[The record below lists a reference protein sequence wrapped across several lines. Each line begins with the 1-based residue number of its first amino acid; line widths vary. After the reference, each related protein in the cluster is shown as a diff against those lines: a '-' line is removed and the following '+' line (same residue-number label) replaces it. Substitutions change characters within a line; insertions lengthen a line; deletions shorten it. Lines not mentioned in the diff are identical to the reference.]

1 MCSIKRIKFFVFYI
15 SPQWLLLFSPWEL
28 RRENSISASSDKKK
42 AWIQTTVVLLST
54 NYVCRY
60 LQTLYEQNPTAT
72 IFVCVSVFEKDPEQ
86 CTSLSQYRVSR
97 QYFDGISW
105 KRTMWCF
112 VAVNSLGKTFPISIK
127 ANIAQYCQFLNFGV
141 ADGWSKQVAVCCSA
155 NKELP
160 PECSCVRM
168 ILHGRLPSKPYLR
181 SSATAS
187 FPYLCQRCCLALGGI
202 KERPANTIIQFCY
215 LFIFAKDAALP

>member
-1 MCSIKRIKFFVFYI
+1 MPLSADTVWAKSHCHYLGVF
-15 SPQWLLLFSPWEL
+15 
-28 RRENSISASSDKKK
+28 
-42 AWIQTTVVLLST
+42 
-54 NYVCRY
+54 
-60 LQTLYEQNPTAT
+60 
-72 IFVCVSVFEKDPEQ
+72 VSVFEKDPEQ

-112 VAVNSLGKTFPISIK
+112 VAVNSLGKTYPISTK

-141 ADGWSKQVAVCCSA
+141 ADGWSKKVAMCCSA

-168 ILHGRLPSKPYLR
+168 ILHDRLPSKPYLR
-181 SSATAS
+181 SSATSS
-187 FPYLCQRCCLALGGI
+187 FPYLCQRCCLALRRI

-215 LFIFAKDAALP
+215 LFIFAKDAALL